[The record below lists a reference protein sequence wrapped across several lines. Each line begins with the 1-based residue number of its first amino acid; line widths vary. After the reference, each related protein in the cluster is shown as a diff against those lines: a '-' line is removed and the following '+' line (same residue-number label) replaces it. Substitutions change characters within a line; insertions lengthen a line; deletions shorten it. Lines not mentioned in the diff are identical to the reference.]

1 MKQLRKFNSKYF
13 FIAILSVAFTCTLT
27 LNTEAQHVPK
37 KVLTR
42 PLSPTDTIPP
52 KKDSTEKLTIISS
65 DTAALAGDS
74 LRTFTDSVPR
84 QKTDTFSLKLSKDT
98 LDAPVKYE
106 ARDSAVVLIQ
116 EKKIILYGK
125 TKTEYKDITLT
136 APLVELDQQTQIM
149 TAYNR
154 KDSLGTVTEE
164 AIFKQGESSVFSDT
178 IRYNFKTQKG
188 LTQNSFT
195 QQGEYMVGAKYSKK
209 VSENVTYLKEAR
221 FSTCLLDEPHFD
233 IKTNKMKLVNKKLA
247 VSGPAHFEF
256 EDVPIP
262 IYIPFGFY
270 PLSQG
275 RHSGFLP
282 PQFTTNEQYGIG
294 LEGMGYYFVMNDYW
308 DIKTYGNIYSYGG
321 WSANINPTYR
331 RRYKYSGA
339 FNFGLQHTKMN
350 FKGDPD
356 YFANN
361 SYTLSWNHSADSR
374 ARPGT
379 TFSAN
384 VNASSTRYNQ
394 LVPNSPQLNYQ
405 TLMGSSI
412 TYSKTWQNKPYN
424 LTVSANHSQNNQLR
438 LVNVNLPDVG
448 FTVATIYPFERKNP
462 VGAKK
467 WYEQLGVA
475 YNGTFRNQFSFY
487 DTAFSF
493 QKLIDTLQW
502 GAQHSFPISLSLPP
516 ILGGA
521 VMVSPSVSYS
531 QVWINRKFIR
541 SWNDA
546 KRKVDSTFTKGFYL
560 DHQAA
565 FGLSFNTAYIG
576 KYEFHNSRIMAIR
589 HVIRPTIS
597 FNYAP
602 DLSSKHFYST
612 KIDTFGHTLR
622 FSEFEGALFP
632 GYSEGK
638 FGGINFQL
646 DNNLEMKLRPKKSK
660 EEPVDSTA
668 NTTADEDI
676 PKIKLIDGFGAN
688 ASYNFFAD
696 SLKLSPIQLYFR
708 TNLFNKINITAGA
721 TLDPY
726 RVDSFGR
733 DTRKYAWNGGQFTPG
748 RISTG
753 NISVSTSFQSKP
765 KDPKKAQQKQ
775 QQMQD
780 LKNDPALIAD
790 QQRLMDYMR
799 QNPAQFVDFNINWS
813 FSLSYTLFFSE
824 QIKSDYSG
832 FDKKFTSSA
841 NVSGSFNLTPK
852 WNVSMNSF
860 YDFSTK
866 KIQTF
871 QFSVSRDMH
880 CWQLSISV
888 NPTPPYKFFSFTIS
902 PKSGLLQ
909 DLRINRSRSFY
920 TGY

>member
-1 MKQLRKFNSKYF
+1 MKQLHKISSKKF
-13 FIAILSVAFTCTLT
+13 FIAILSVAILCTLT
-27 LNTEAQHVPK
+27 FTAEAQRIQN

-42 PLSPTDTIPP
+42 PSPPKDTIPP
-52 KKDSTEKLTIISS
+52 KKDSTDRIKIISS
-65 DTAALAGDS
+65 DTSRLAVDS
-74 LRTFTDSVPR
+74 LRLSDSLPGI
-84 QKTDTFSLKLSKDT
+84 KTDTFTLKVSKDT

-106 ARDSAVVLIQ
+106 AQDSAVVLIQ

-125 TKTEYKDITLT
+125 TKTDYKDITLT
-136 APLVELDQQTQIM
+136 APIVQLDQQTQIL
-149 TAYNR
+149 TAFNR
-154 KDSLGTVTEE
+154 KDSTGTVLEE
-164 AIFKQGESSVFSDT
+164 ANFKQAENSFNSDT

-188 LTQNSFT
+188 LTKNTFGM
-195 QQGEYMVGAKYSKK
+195 QGDMVVIGSVIKK
-209 VSENVTYLKEAR
+209 VSESVTYVKEAR
-221 FSTCLLDEPHFD
+221 FSTCLLDDPHFD
-233 IKTNKMKLVNKKLA
+233 IKTPKMKMVNKKLA

-256 EDVPIP
+256 EGVPIP

-282 PQFTTNEQYGIG
+282 PQFTTNEQFGIG
-294 LEGMGYYFVMNDYW
+294 LEGMGYYKVMNDYW
-308 DIKTYGNIYSYGG
+308 DTKLYGNVYSYGG

-331 RRYKYSGA
+331 KRYKFSGA
-339 FNFGLQHTKMN
+339 FNFGIQHTKMN

-361 SYTLSWNHSADSR
+361 SYTLSWNHSVDSR

-379 TFSAN
+379 NFSAN
-384 VNASSTRYNQ
+384 VNASSTTYNQ

-424 LTVSANHSQNNQLR
+424 LTISANHSQNNRLR

-448 FTVATIYPFERKNP
+448 FTVATVYPFQKKVA
-462 VGAKK
+462 VGSKK
-467 WYEQLGVA
+467 WYEQLGVG

-493 QKLIDTLQW
+493 QRLIDTLQW

-516 ILGGA
+516 ILGGT

-531 QVWINRKFIR
+531 QVWIARKFR
-541 SWNDA
+541 RGWDSVN
-546 KRKVDSTFTKGFYL
+546 KKVDTTITKGVFL

-565 FGLSFNTAYIG
+565 FGLSFNTAIFGRYDF
-576 KYEFHNSRIMAIR
+576 KNSRLIAIR
-589 HVIRPTIS
+589 HTIRPTIS
-597 FNYAP
+597 MNYAP
-602 DLSSKHFYST
+602 DLSSKHFYKT
-612 KIDTFGHTLR
+612 RVDTAGHVLE
-622 FSEFEGALFP
+622 FSEFEGALYP
-632 GYSEGK
+632 GYGK
-638 FGGINFQL
+638 GRFGGLSFQL
-646 DNNLEMKLRPKKSK
+646 DNNVEAKIKPKKSK
-660 EEPVDSTA
+660 TEVTDTTQAGSEE
-668 NTTADEDI
+668 EI
-676 PKIKLIDGFGAN
+676 PHVKLIDGFGFN
-688 ASYNFFAD
+688 GSYNFFAD
-696 SLKLSPIQLYFR
+696 SMRLSPIQLYFR

-726 RVDSFGR
+726 KADSFGR
-733 DTRKYAWNGGQFTPG
+733 DTRKYAWNGGKFTPG
-748 RISTG
+748 RVSTG
-753 NISVSTSFQSKP
+753 NVSVSTSFQSKP
-765 KDPKKAQQKQ
+765 KDEKKQQQKQ
-775 QQMQD
+775 QQSQD
-780 LKNDPALIAD
+780 LRNDPALLAD

-824 QIKSDYSG
+824 QIKPDYSG
-832 FDKKFTSSA
+832 FEKKFTSSA
-841 NVSGSFNLTPK
+841 SFNGSFNLTPK
-852 WNVSMNSF
+852 WNFMVNGF
-860 YDFSTK
+860 YDFNTK

-871 QFSVSRDMH
+871 QMSVSRDMH
-880 CWQLSISV
+880 CWQMAISV

-909 DLRINRSRSFY
+909 DLRINRSRSFF